1 MLRNL
6 SALLAGVVFG
16 IGLALSGMV
25 YPLKVLAFLDVSAAW
40 DPSLAL
46 VMLGAVA
53 VTLPAFALVLKRH
66 QPLLATRFY
75 LPRTTDL
82 DARLITGAAL
92 FGIGW
97 GIGGYCPGPALAA
110 LGIHWQE
117 GLPFLAAVAA
127 GGLVADRLGA
137 RH

>member
-46 VMLGAVA
+46 VMLGALA
-53 VTLPAFALVLKRH
+53 VTLPAFALILKRH
-66 QPLLATRFY
+66 QPLLATRFH
-75 LPRTTDL
+75 LPQTTAL
-82 DARLITGAAL
+82 DTRLIVGAVL
-92 FGIGW
+92 FGVGW

-110 LGIHWQE
+110 LVIHWRE
-117 GLPFLAAVAA
+117 ALPFLAAVAA
-127 GGLVADRLGA
+127 GGFVADRLA
-137 RH
+137 HR